1 MFGRLAQA
9 STMLMLS
16 LTCVKSRKFL
26 TQYGWASR
34 EESTETRLQPLLV
47 KQVSPM
53 ANGTQRLETLEGVQ
67 RRWLQS
73 DGSLCL
79 QRRSCF
85 GNCCLSQQL
94 PVPTLCV
101 CTQLHNP
108 KRKSTSHDIP
118 SVCRAEHSLGR
129 KVLTRFPVL
138 PAYCQFSITLLL
150 DGPAKPQELPF
161 L

>member
-1 MFGRLAQA
+1 MGGQVGRRAQKHV
-9 STMLMLS
+9 SS
-16 LTCVKSRKFL
+16 PCWF
-26 TQYGWASR
+26 
-34 EESTETRLQPLLV
+34 
-47 KQVSPM
+47 KQVSPL

-85 GNCCLSQQL
+85 GNCCLSQQF

-129 KVLTRFPVL
+129 KVLTRFL
-138 PAYCQFSITLLL
+138 PIVNFPLLCFWMAL
-150 DGPAKPQELPF
+150 QNHKNFLSCSVSSLWPQNETNQNKKQPDQREI
-161 L
+161 